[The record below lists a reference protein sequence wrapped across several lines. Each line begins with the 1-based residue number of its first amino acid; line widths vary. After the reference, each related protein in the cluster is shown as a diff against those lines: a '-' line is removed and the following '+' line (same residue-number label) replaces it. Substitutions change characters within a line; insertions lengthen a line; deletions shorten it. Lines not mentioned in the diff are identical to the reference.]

1 VEVGAAEEA
10 EAEEAV
16 AQTSVAEAEVA
27 DAWEP
32 VVVDRMAWAVV
43 DLTRW
48 PAVDPMEWAAV
59 VDRMPCA
66 GMDHMAWVMDRICV
80 AVILPKAA
88 AEESSGAVTVTLPT
102 IRVETAGVLPKE
114 TATSITITATAIVC
128 SAMGPGCGSTGRITT
143 LAMIV
148 IGCLDGHASLVVHTG
163 GANTTPAS
171 VILTQFSWL
180 RQKLRQHGKPWRD
193 RIRQGFML
201 DFAACQV
208 HSRKLH
214 K

>member
-1 VEVGAAEEA
+1 MEVGAAEG
-10 EAEEAV
+10 AEEAV
-16 AQTSVAEAEVA
+16 AQTSVAEAEGA
-27 DAWEP
+27 DAREP
-32 VVVDRMAWAVV
+32 VVMDRMAWAVV

-48 PAVDPMEWAAV
+48 PAVDPMEWAV
-59 VDRMPCA
+59 VVEDRMPCA

-102 IRVETAGVLPKE
+102 IMIETAGVLPKE

-171 VILTQFSWL
+171 VTTNS
-180 RQKLRQHGKPWRD
+180 
-193 RIRQGFML
+193 
-201 DFAACQV
+201 V
-208 HSRKLH
+208 
-214 K
+214 

>member
-1 VEVGAAEEA
+1 VGVEVGAAEG
-10 EAEEAV
+10 AEEAV

-27 DAWEP
+27 DAWQP

-59 VDRMPCA
+59 VDRMPYA

-102 IRVETAGVLPKE
+102 IMVETAGVLPKE
-114 TATSITITATAIVC
+114 TATSITTTAIVC

-171 VILTQFSWL
+171 VTTNS
-180 RQKLRQHGKPWRD
+180 
-193 RIRQGFML
+193 
-201 DFAACQV
+201 V
-208 HSRKLH
+208 
-214 K
+214 

>member
-1 VEVGAAEEA
+1 MARTSSAAAEA
-10 EAEEAV
+10 AG
-16 AQTSVAEAEVA
+16 TSQR
-27 DAWEP
+27 
-32 VVVDRMAWAVV
+32 VVMDRMAWAVV

-59 VDRMPCA
+59 GEDRMPCA

-102 IRVETAGVLPKE
+102 IMVETAGVLPKE

-148 IGCLDGHASLVVHTG
+148 IGCLDGHPSLVVHTG

-171 VILTQFSWL
+171 VTT
-180 RQKLRQHGKPWRD
+180 
-193 RIRQGFML
+193 
-201 DFAACQV
+201 
-208 HSRKLH
+208 
-214 K
+214 

>member
-1 VEVGAAEEA
+1 VEVGAAEGA

-102 IRVETAGVLPKE
+102 IMVETAGVLPKE

-171 VILTQFSWL
+171 VTTNS
-180 RQKLRQHGKPWRD
+180 
-193 RIRQGFML
+193 
-201 DFAACQV
+201 V
-208 HSRKLH
+208 
-214 K
+214 

>member
-1 VEVGAAEEA
+1 MGAAEGA

-48 PAVDPMEWAAV
+48 AAV

-66 GMDHMAWVMDRICV
+66 EMDHMAWVMDRICV

-102 IRVETAGVLPKE
+102 IMVETAGVLLNE
-114 TATSITITATAIVC
+114 TAT
-128 SAMGPGCGSTGRITT
+128 
-143 LAMIV
+143 
-148 IGCLDGHASLVVHTG
+148 
-163 GANTTPAS
+163 
-171 VILTQFSWL
+171 
-180 RQKLRQHGKPWRD
+180 
-193 RIRQGFML
+193 
-201 DFAACQV
+201 
-208 HSRKLH
+208 
-214 K
+214 

>member
-1 VEVGAAEEA
+1 VEGV

-16 AQTSVAEAEVA
+16 AQTSAAEAVVA

-32 VVVDRMAWAVV
+32 VVVDHMAWAVV

-59 VDRMPCA
+59 V
-66 GMDHMAWVMDRICV
+66 DRICV

-102 IRVETAGVLPKE
+102 IMVETTGVLLKE

-128 SAMGPGCGSTGRITT
+128 SAMGPGYGSMGRTTT

-148 IGCLDGHASLVVHTG
+148 IGCLDGHASLVAHTG
-163 GANTTPAS
+163 GTSTTPVS
-171 VILTQFSWL
+171 VTTKCLS
-180 RQKLRQHGKPWRD
+180 
-193 RIRQGFML
+193 
-201 DFAACQV
+201 V
-208 HSRKLH
+208 
-214 K
+214 